1 MLEVT
6 AAVRA
11 ARNKWVW
18 RGDRRPDFAEPT
30 AEGEES
36 VWDYPRPPAV
46 ETVTGELRV
55 EAPDGLLAVTHLGKR
70 VLETAGAP
78 TYYFPPEDVR
88 TDLLEPL
95 PGASLCEW
103 KGLAESFRCGRMQP
117 AAWRYR
123 ETFPE
128 YEVLQG
134 WYSFYPG
141 VLACF
146 VRGERASPQ
155 PGGYYGGWIT
165 AAVRGPVKGA
175 PGSGHW

>member
-1 MLEVT
+1 MLKVT
-6 AAVRA
+6 AAVQA
-11 ARNKWVW
+11 ARDQWVW
-18 RGDRRPDFAEPT
+18 RGDRRPDFAEST

-46 ETVTGELRV
+46 EEVPGELRV
-55 EAPDGLLAVTHLGKR
+55 EAAGVELAITTRGCR

-78 TYYFPPEDVR
+78 TYYFPPEDVN

-95 PGASLCEW
+95 PGGSLCEW
-103 KGLAESFRCGRMQP
+103 KGLAESFRCGAIEP
-117 AAWRYR
+117 AAWRYT

-128 YEVLQG
+128 YVSLRG
-134 WYSFYPG
+134 WYAFYPG
-141 VLACF
+141 ELACF

-155 PGGYYGGWIT
+155 PGGYYGGWVT
-165 AAVRGPVKGA
+165 AAIRGTIKGA